1 MMAVHHSYKNGI
13 ECIWKQHV
21 KLYEWSEGARGGLGW
36 AEGGGGGAKS
46 WASSI
51 RQSSSSGMG
60 AGTKDQS
67 CVWLWGEGGAGQ
79 NTKCNL
85 PGGRGVAITCSKEMH
100 YQDYCRDDAQEQVA
114 VRLRI
119 MHCLPECLPTQYAPA
134 GPFPPAACHHPS
146 SVQLCSKFSK
156 TTHQPLQAFIKP
168 ECASTQSISR
178 CTLLGRF
185 RIFSVLTCPH
195 TAMV

>member
-1 MMAVHHSYKNGI
+1 MV
-13 ECIWKQHV
+13 
-21 KLYEWSEGARGGLGW
+21 GGGRERDWGW

-67 CVWLWGEGGAGQ
+67 CVWLWGVQAKTQ
-79 NTKCNL
+79 SATCL
-85 PGGRGVAITCSKEMH
+85 GGRGVAITCSKEMH

-119 MHCLPECLPTQYAPA
+119 MHCLLACRPNMHLLDLSHLLPAITRPLSNFAQNSPKPLTN
-134 GPFPPAACHHPS
+134 PFKHS
-146 SVQLCSKFSK
+146 SSQSALQLKVSADALC
-156 TTHQPLQAFIKP
+156 
-168 ECASTQSISR
+168 
-178 CTLLGRF
+178 
-185 RIFSVLTCPH
+185 
-195 TAMV
+195 